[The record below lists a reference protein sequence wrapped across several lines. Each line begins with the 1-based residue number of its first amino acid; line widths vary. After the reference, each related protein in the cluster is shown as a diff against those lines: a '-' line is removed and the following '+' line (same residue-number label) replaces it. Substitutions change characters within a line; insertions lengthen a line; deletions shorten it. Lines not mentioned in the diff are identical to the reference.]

1 MQHSMIRDHH
11 PYFIKRLQAKLE
23 RWYTRHFVAPH
34 LASLGGNSNMMKPWN
49 IDIHGAHINIGS
61 NIHVVTAKDRR
72 VSFST
77 WQFEDYQGHITLGD
91 NCLVCPGV
99 RLDSG
104 SHITVGDNCMLAAG
118 SYVTDADWHDLY
130 DRTKIIGVTLP
141 VTLAD
146 NVWVGDGATI
156 CKGVS
161 IGENSIVGAGAIV
174 TSDVPANCVAAGN
187 PARVVKQLDPDRTVV
202 TRASL
207 FTDIEALE
215 FRIDQINRYVLT
227 QNNVS
232 GWLRSI
238 FFPSRGD

>member
-161 IGENSIVGAGAIV
+161 CQGSQTAGPGSNCRHPGEFVYRYRGARISNRSDQPVRVNAEQCVGM
-174 TSDVPANCVAAGN
+174 AA
-187 PARVVKQLDPDRTVV
+187 QH
-202 TRASL
+202 
-207 FTDIEALE
+207 
-215 FRIDQINRYVLT
+215 
-227 QNNVS
+227 
-232 GWLRSI
+232 I
-238 FFPSRGD
+238 FPQQGRLI